1 MVYLRHSP
9 ELCLTKQ
16 KKGNENNETDIGAS
30 YPDYT
35 LYFANSSDL
44 MDHLQ
49 NVFQV
54 TADEIEFSQAWRD
67 GELFTKHNGNIDK
80 AFCDFHNKF
89 DQYAEYDFHGL
100 ND

>member
-1 MVYLRHSP
+1 MFYKTNIS
-9 ELCLTKQ
+9 
-16 KKGNENNETDIGAS
+16 AS

-54 TADEIEFSQAWRD
+54 TANEIEFSDAWRD
-67 GELFTKHNGNIDK
+67 GELFTAHQGNIDK
-80 AFCDFHNKF
+80 SFCDFHNRI
-89 DQYAEYDFHGL
+89 DQYSEYDAQDL